1 MAKVSVKVKF
11 LKDKHDIEIMLD
23 EPVELFKAQVGTRLI
38 ELLVCSAALRGA
50 VLRLCRFVL
59 EICALVC

>member
-38 ELLVCSAALRGA
+38 ELLVCSAALREA

-59 EICALVC
+59 E